1 MKIRR
6 QLNHIFKT
14 LAMLWELDKTLFI
27 LSVCQ
32 AVLSSSIPYIEIY
45 LSAFVLDH
53 LADGLS
59 IKPFLKTVLLVLGAI
74 LLLRIVIAYLQ
85 KILDIHR
92 ELCGKKFDML
102 MGIRTLTMDYELLES
117 PHTNEIRNQ
126 IRNDNNWGAGFY
138 SILWQFPSMISS
150 IINLIFAVAILIPL
164 FTDSSLFRDFSA
176 LPILLFF
183 ITIIILYTHF
193 SAKKRAEMHTLLNRS
208 SAEYG
213 YRGYYLWNRQEYKNG
228 MDIRIF
234 QGQKVIEKYCMDEN
248 ENDKYWIRRATA
260 NRCQNGLANGISTG
274 LLQTTAYLFVA
285 FRAVSGAL
293 SVGSV
298 VKYATVIYRFA
309 AAMSSVFHNFSE
321 FALSAERQ
329 QSTLEYINIPD
340 VLPKE
345 NIPVEKRAFCEQ
357 GDNEYEFELRN
368 VSFQYPGSDH
378 WALRNV
384 SLQFHIGER
393 LAIVGM
399 NGSGKTTL
407 IKLLCRLYDPTEG
420 SILLN
425 GIDIRKYNYCEYL
438 SLFSVVFQDFKLFAF
453 SLGEN
458 VAASAEYD
466 RERVAECL
474 KKAGFGERFSTLPD
488 KEETFLYKGF
498 DEHGI
503 EISGGEAQKIALARA
518 LYKDAPFVILDEP
531 TAALDPLAEYDI
543 YKRFNDLVEN
553 KTAVYI
559 SHRLSSC
566 RFCDDIA
573 VFHEGRLIQRGNHD
587 TLIADKN
594 NKYYEL
600 WNAQA
605 RYYEKR

>member
-1 MKIRR
+1 
-6 QLNHIFKT
+6 
-14 LAMLWELDKTLFI
+14 
-27 LSVCQ
+27 
-32 AVLSSSIPYIEIY
+32 
-45 LSAFVLDH
+45 
-53 LADGLS
+53 
-59 IKPFLKTVLLVLGAI
+59 
-74 LLLRIVIAYLQ
+74 
-85 KILDIHR
+85 
-92 ELCGKKFDML
+92 
-102 MGIRTLTMDYELLES
+102 
-117 PHTNEIRNQ
+117 
-126 IRNDNNWGAGFY
+126 
-138 SILWQFPSMISS
+138 
-150 IINLIFAVAILIPL
+150 
-164 FTDSSLFRDFSA
+164 
-176 LPILLFF
+176 
-183 ITIIILYTHF
+183 
-193 SAKKRAEMHTLLNRS
+193 MHTLLNRS

-384 SLQFHIGER
+384 SLQFRIGER